1 MERITNETTEQ
12 VQADSYEQPKVT
24 DYGTLLEL
32 TQVNGTVTP
41 TDVPMGQPNSAFP
54 LS

>member
-1 MERITNETTEQ
+1 MESIEHTTETKR
-12 VQADSYEQPKVT
+12 SEYEQPKVV

-32 TQVNGTVTP
+32 TEANGTVNP
-41 TDVPMGQPNSAFP
+41 SDVPHGHPNTAFP